1 MNSWSNKILQQ
12 NSLIAIR
19 SISGHPYW
27 KGMTSDYKAVLSWKV
42 HKLKTACSFLKFT
55 TLPASEMKFLLLH
68 NNSFHYLNTFGVFF
82 FSPLKFLR
90 SCNTSIFL
98 IVAGSTSANRKLSHG
113 QPACRTGMIKDRP
126 PTLPPKA
133 RESRGGHSLTLAI
146 ALAWAHTEWLQLATS
161 AMAATCS
168 RHSWNTLFLTVC
180 YQRNLIHCL

>member
-1 MNSWSNKILQQ
+1 M
-12 NSLIAIR
+12 
-19 SISGHPYW
+19 
-27 KGMTSDYKAVLSWKV
+27 
-42 HKLKTACSFLKFT
+42 
-55 TLPASEMKFLLLH
+55 
-68 NNSFHYLNTFGVFF
+68 
-82 FSPLKFLR
+82 
-90 SCNTSIFL
+90 
-98 IVAGSTSANRKLSHG
+98 AGSTSANRKLSHS

-180 YQRNLIHCL
+180 YQRNLIHVCRIIPSTNRSLLSSNSWEMHFRHAQLIQCKTETHPPALHSGYGHNHPREDKIFFCADT